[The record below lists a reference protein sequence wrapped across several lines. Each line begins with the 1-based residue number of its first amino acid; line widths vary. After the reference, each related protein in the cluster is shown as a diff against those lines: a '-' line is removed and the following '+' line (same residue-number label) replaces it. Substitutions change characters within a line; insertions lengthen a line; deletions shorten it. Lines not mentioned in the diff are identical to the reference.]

1 MMKTTLQVQD
11 ADTFYEQLLDAH
23 EGLDADAS
31 ALLNARLIL
40 LLAEMGVMVNIGRNG
55 ERARLEREEAHAER
69 ERQRKAKTIVL
80 DTARR
85 AQTEQ

>member
-1 MMKTTLQVQD
+1 MKTTLQVQD

-40 LLAEMGVMVNIGRNG
+40 LLANQVGDAAV
-55 ERARLEREEAHAER
+55 LRECIAA
-69 ERQRKAKTIVL
+69 AK
-80 DTARR
+80 DTPR
-85 AQTEQ
+85 